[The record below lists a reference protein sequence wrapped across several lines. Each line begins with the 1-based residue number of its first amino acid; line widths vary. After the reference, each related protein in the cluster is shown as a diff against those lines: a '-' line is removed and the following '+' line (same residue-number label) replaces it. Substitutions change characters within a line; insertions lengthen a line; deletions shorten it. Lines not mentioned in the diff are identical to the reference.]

1 MGCAYSKRRRRHEAN
16 GNIKTSPKTAQ
27 SFDNVNADEKD
38 LRNHEPLPDLPALP
52 EIPNQPA
59 EQKLVFV
66 ALYDYEAR
74 TAEDLSFKKGENL
87 EVINSNDAL
96 NGADW
101 WQARS
106 LVTNAVGYI
115 PSNYVAPAA
124 SLKSEE

>member
-1 MGCAYSKRRRRHEAN
+1 MGCAYSKRRRHEAN
-16 GNIKTSPKTAQ
+16 GNVKTSWKTAQ

-38 LRNHEPLPDLPALP
+38 EALPSLPSLP
-52 EIPNQPA
+52 EIPQQPA
-59 EQKLVFV
+59 EQKLLFV
-66 ALYDYEAR
+66 ALYNYEAR

-106 LVTNAVGYI
+106 LTTNAVGYI
-115 PSNYVAPAA
+115 PSNYVAPAS

>member
-1 MGCAYSKRRRRHEAN
+1 MGCVCSRRKRHEAN
-16 GNIKTSPKTAQ
+16 GNLKTSSKNAQ
-27 SFDNVNADEKD
+27 SFDNVNAEEKEI
-38 LRNHEPLPDLPALP
+38 RNHEPLPALPYLP
-52 EIPNQPA
+52 EIPQQPT
-59 EQKLVFV
+59 EPKLVFV

-87 EVINSNDAL
+87 EVINGNDAI

>member
-1 MGCAYSKRRRRHEAN
+1 MGCVCSKRKRQEAN
-16 GNIKTSPKTAQ
+16 GNLKASSKKAQ
-27 SFDNVNADEKD
+27 SFDNVNADQT
-38 LRNHEPLPDLPALP
+38 LPALPDLP
-52 EIPNQPA
+52 EIPRQQVEP
-59 EQKLVFV
+59 KLVYV

-74 TAEDLSFKKGENL
+74 TSEDLSFKKGEKL
-87 EVINSNDAL
+87 EVINGNDAV

-106 LVTNAVGYI
+106 LVTNIVGYI

>member
-1 MGCAYSKRRRRHEAN
+1 MGCVCSKRKRQEAN
-16 GNIKTSPKTAQ
+16 GNFKTSSKKAQ
-27 SFDNVNADEKD
+27 SFDNVNADEKET
-38 LRNHEPLPDLPALP
+38 RNNQTLPALPDLP
-52 EIPNQPA
+52 EIPQQQVEP
-59 EQKLVFV
+59 KLVYV

-74 TAEDLSFKKGENL
+74 TSEDLSFRKGEKL
-87 EVINSNDAL
+87 EVINGNDAI

-106 LVTNAVGYI
+106 LVTDAVGYI

>member
-1 MGCAYSKRRRRHEAN
+1 MGCAYSKRRRHEAN
-16 GNIKTSPKTAQ
+16 GNVKTSSKSAQ
-27 SFDNVNADEKD
+27 SFENVNADEKD
-38 LRNHEPLPDLPALP
+38 LRNHEAFPALPALP
-52 EIPNQPA
+52 ETPQQPA
-59 EQKLVFV
+59 EQKLLFV

-74 TAEDLSFKKGENL
+74 TAEDLSFKKGEKL

-106 LVTNAVGYI
+106 LATNAVGYI

>member
-1 MGCAYSKRRRRHEAN
+1 MGCVYSKRRRRHEAN
-16 GNIKTSPKTAQ
+16 GNIKTSAKSAE

-38 LRNHEPLPDLPALP
+38 LRNHEPLPAPPDLP
-52 EIPNQPA
+52 EIPQQPV
-59 EQKLVFV
+59 EQKALFV

-87 EVINSNDAL
+87 EVININDTL

-106 LVTNAVGYI
+106 LVTNTVGYI
-115 PSNYVAPAA
+115 PSNYVAPAS